1 MIFNNSYLNSLIQ
14 EELGT
19 DSTSFSMEEL
29 ANVKYLNIEQ
39 NIDFEELVKLTNL
52 EELKFY
58 NLEITVI
65 DLALLNNLKELKNL
79 YFIDCE
85 IESFRILN
93 GMKLDT
99 LYIDNSTVDEL
110 KYLNNLFIDK
120 LFLHN
125 MVNVDLDDLS
135 IIRNV
140 TSLSLD
146 YSKVLNEKRMIFL
159 DKIENLS
166 LVKTGIESID
176 TLIANE
182 SLKYLIIDEKI
193 AKNNQ
198 EVIKE
203 LQKNDVN
210 VEIV

>member
-1 MIFNNSYLNSLIQ
+1 MIFNNSYLISLIQ

-19 DSTSFSMEEL
+19 NNTSFSREEL
-29 ANVKYLNIEQ
+29 SNVKYLNIEQ
-39 NIDFEELVKLTNL
+39 KIDFEELVKLTNL

-58 NLEITVI
+58 NREITVT
-65 DLALLNNLKELKNL
+65 DLAVLNNLKELKNL

-99 LYIDNSTVDEL
+99 LYLDNSTVDEL
-110 KYLNNLFIDK
+110 KHLNNLFIDK

-125 MVNVDLDDLS
+125 MVNVDLDDIS

-182 SLKYLIIDEKI
+182 SLKYLIIDEEI

-198 EVIKE
+198 EAIKE

>member
-58 NLEITVI
+58 NLEITVT

>member
-58 NLEITVI
+58 NLEIIVT